1 MNLSKLWEIMKDREA
16 WRAEV
21 HGDAKSRTQLSNWT
35 TMATFSFLRNLRTVF
50 HSGCTNV
57 DSHQQWRRVPFYL
70 HPLQHLLFVDFLMMA
85 TLTGVRWY
93 LIVVLNCISLII
105 SDVEHILM
113 CLLTICVSS
122 LEKYLFRSSDLFHWV
137 VCFLFIELY
146 VLFEDFG
153 D

>member
-21 HGDAKSRTQLSNWT
+21 HGDAKSRTQLSNWK

-105 SDVEHILM
+105 SDVEHIFM